1 MNILITYLAM
11 GLGALFFG
19 ITLVLALLFR
29 MTTHRRSMYDI
40 CANTQDG
47 KGCLMSVI
55 CLSTLLVCILCLVV
69 AIGNTTTVGALGG

>member
-1 MNILITYLAM
+1 MNIITYLAM

-29 MTTHRRSMYDI
+29 MTTHRCSSYDI

-47 KGCLMSVI
+47 KGCLMGVI

-69 AIGNTTTVGALGG
+69 AMGNTATVSALGG